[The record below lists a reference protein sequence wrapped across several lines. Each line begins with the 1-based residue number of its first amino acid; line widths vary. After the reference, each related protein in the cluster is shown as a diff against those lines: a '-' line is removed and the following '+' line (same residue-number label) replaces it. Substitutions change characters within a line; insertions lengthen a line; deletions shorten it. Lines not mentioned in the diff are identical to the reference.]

1 MGRALDLSLAGWS
14 FLALA
19 VSPAVEALSL
29 GSSRSGPRLVRST
42 AGTRGQLQSG
52 VYIIEDPRTTFH
64 YPDDP
69 QIVVQFEWEGDPGRH
84 HFEGRWKNPTGKAVV
99 ISEFEYEAPGRR
111 FGGYWILNLS
121 DATTPGLWALE
132 AVVDG
137 EVAGLH
143 AFQIST
149 EVVSAD
155 TPGPKP
161 LSPSEIYGKALAAVV
176 LIDKLDSQGRVLGA
190 ASGFVSGENRVLT
203 GFQVIDGASSVR
215 VRFSDSAARHATGIV
230 AWDRK
235 SNWAILSV
243 PTGAAPALS
252 PAKSDSFGVGDRC
265 FVLDSPDTSTRVIRE
280 GLIIGRQSFPYAG
293 ERLSLDIFLD
303 NRATGSPIFDE
314 YGFVIAIVTRGDLV
328 PGLASLLDFHP
339 GPGNVPYD
347 LAAGRLGLPAAQ
359 LFTVTEPQALT
370 SFEDLWARGQ
380 LVTPLTAHQ
389 HLGNGTLGSAID
401 RSDKR
406 RPVLVG
412 EGYEIRRFGGRVA
425 VLLGWSPVAKFSSK
439 VVLRVFD
446 SDNRMVL
453 ETKPE
458 TVKLSAYEVRNSLW
472 ELGTSALSEGVYRV
486 DAVADGLTFWRSIF
500 RLVD

>member
-1 MGRALDLSLAGWS
+1 M
-14 FLALA
+14 
-19 VSPAVEALSL
+19 
-29 GSSRSGPRLVRST
+29 
-42 AGTRGQLQSG
+42 
-52 VYIIEDPRTTFH
+52 
-64 YPDDP
+64 
-69 QIVVQFEWEGDPGRH
+69 
-84 HFEGRWKNPTGKAVV
+84 
-99 ISEFEYEAPGRR
+99 
-111 FGGYWILNLS
+111 
-121 DATTPGLWALE
+121 
-132 AVVDG
+132 
-137 EVAGLH
+137 
-143 AFQIST
+143 
-149 EVVSAD
+149 
-155 TPGPKP
+155 
-161 LSPSEIYGKALAAVV
+161 ALAAVV

-303 NRATGSPIFDE
+303 NRATGSPILDE

-425 VLLGWSPVAKFSSK
+425 VLLGWSPVAKFSST

-472 ELGTSALSEGVYRV
+472 ELGTSALSEGDYRV